1 MRMTQ
6 AKIKALKAAFVEALN
21 KTFGIVAQ
29 ACKIVGVDRTTYYK
43 WREKDEEFRKACDE
57 VNEYVGDFVES
68 KIIKKIDEGDTTMII
83 FYAKTKLKNRGY
95 TERTEV
101 TGADGKDLYA
111 SWTDEELEKRIAE
124 LERK

>member
-1 MRMTQ
+1 MTQ

>member
-1 MRMTQ
+1 MRLTAQ
-6 AKIKALKAAFVEALN
+6 KKRALKKNFIEALT
-21 KTFGIVAQ
+21 KTFGIVTQ
-29 ACKIVGVDRTTYYK
+29 ACKIVGIERPTYYN

-83 FYAKTKLKNRGY
+83 FYAKTKLKSRGY